1 MMTAAERT
9 RPTTIFI
16 SYRRDDSRPFALLLK
31 YELEKHLQFVRVFL
45 DTSDI
50 HPGDPFPEAIG
61 RSIVE
66 ADVVLA
72 LIAGAWMPRR
82 GQGPRAGDDWVEKE
96 LVLALKGGTLIIP
109 VRFSENVGF
118 ADFEIT
124 PSIQDV
130 AKLSFATL
138 VQETWAASVEQLI
151 QRLVDRL
158 QLKRH
163 RTQNQYPTPSPSKG
177 RTQPF
182 SDEMIHQ
189 IIAYEDLAGWYVD
202 NFSDPA
208 KRCLVKEFRFDDFD
222 GAFAFMKR
230 VAEFCSVIEHHPI
243 WDNLYNNVK
252 IVLSTFDAQERV
264 TFYDISLALFINK
277 EYHRQTR
284 RLV

>member
-1 MMTAAERT
+1 MAVAERI

-50 HPGDPFPEAIG
+50 HPGDPFPDAISG
-61 RSIVE
+61 SIAE
-66 ADVVLA
+66 SDVVLA
-72 LIAGAWMPRR
+72 LIAGSWMPRR
-82 GQGPRAGDDWVEKE
+82 GEKPREGDDWVEKE
-96 LVLALKGGTLIIP
+96 LNLALGTAKLIIL
-109 VRFSENVGF
+109 VRFSEQIGF
-118 ADFEIT
+118 ADFDIP
-124 PSIQDV
+124 PSIRDV
-130 AKLSFATL
+130 ARNNFATL
-138 VQETWAASVEQLI
+138 AHENWAGSVEQLI
-151 QRLVDRL
+151 QHLVDKL

-163 RTQNQYPTPSPSKG
+163 RTKNQYPIPSPSKG

-202 NFSDPA
+202 NFNDPA

-222 GAFAFMKR
+222 RAFAFMKR

-277 EYHRQTR
+277 EYHRQTG

>member
-1 MMTAAERT
+1 MAVAERI
-9 RPTTIFI
+9 RPTSIFI

-31 YELEKHLQFVRVFL
+31 YELEKHLQFVRIFL

-50 HPGDPFPEAIG
+50 HPGDPFPDAI
-61 RSIVE
+61 RTSIAD

-72 LIAGAWMPRR
+72 LIAGTWMPRR
-82 GQGPRAGDDWVEKE
+82 GEPPREGDDWVEEE
-96 LVLALKGGTLIIP
+96 LTLALAAGKLIIP
-109 VRFSENVGF
+109 VRFSETI
-118 ADFEIT
+118 DFSDFDIPAGIRRVT
-124 PSIQDV
+124 RN
-130 AKLSFATL
+130 AFATL
-138 VQETWAASVEQLI
+138 AHENWSSSVEQLI
-151 QRLVDRL
+151 QSLVDKL

-163 RTQNQYPTPSPSKG
+163 RTKNQYPVPSPSKG

-182 SDEMIHQ
+182 TDEMIHQ

-202 NFSDPA
+202 NFNDPA

-277 EYHRQTR
+277 EYHRQTS